1 LDAPWSFGP
10 TSVAAFIV
18 FIGVLI
24 FVHELGH
31 FLAAK
36 LFDIKVVKF
45 SLGFGPPIV
54 AFQRGETTY
63 QVAAVPLGGFV
74 KMVGEQP
81 GETLSPEE
89 RDRSFSSAPIYQRAV
104 VSMAGPAFN
113 LVFPVLCFFAYNLL
127 GPDVESPVVGQ
138 VAPGRPAATAGLQ
151 PGDRILSV
159 DGVRTYSFGRVRELV
174 SARPGEQLALEIE
187 RDGEP
192 RAVSITPDV
201 SVSETLFGKRK
212 ETGIIGVALT
222 RDGSRIGVDDP
233 ARAPAGLKTGDRV
246 LRVGDRPVEDRADLV
261 SALRAARGGRVE
273 LAVSRP
279 RPRRIGDLL
288 HAELSDPV
296 VIEVAVPADFDR
308 LEDLGLA
315 PASEVLRAVVP
326 DGPAAAAGLRAGDRI
341 VAVDGEPVGAV
352 WSFLVRVRE
361 AEGAPLE
368 VTYRRDGQLAR
379 ATLAPRAVEC
389 LHPVTKKMARRW
401 DTGLGSGALPSP
413 PTCDA
418 LSVRQQLLGMWNS
431 SLPPQTERVRLS
443 VGEAFVA
450 SVRKTGE
457 VIGLVLSGIIKLFSN
472 QVSVENVGGPIALFK
487 LAAQAVET
495 GWLQYLWIMAL
506 VSVNLGLVN
515 LLPIP
520 LFDGGHLL
528 FCLIEAVKRRPVSV
542 RTREVANLLGLV
554 VIMALLLLALRNDI
568 LSLGVF

>member
-10 TSVAAFIV
+10 TSIAAFII

-31 FLAAK
+31 FLVAK
-36 LFDIKVVKF
+36 LFDIKVTKF

-54 AFQRGETTY
+54 AFERGETTY

-74 KMVGEQP
+74 KMVGEHP
-81 GETLSPEE
+81 DEELTAEE
-89 RDRSFSSAPIYQRAV
+89 RARSFSSAPIYQRAL

-113 LVFPVLCFFAYNLL
+113 LAFPILCFFAYNLM
-127 GPDVESPVVGQ
+127 GPQVEAPVVGQ
-138 VAPGRPAATAGLQ
+138 VAPGRPAAEAGLR
-151 PGDRILSV
+151 PGDRIVAV
-159 DGVRTYSFGRVRELV
+159 DGTRTYSFERVRELV
-174 SARPGEQLALEIE
+174 SARPGEPIE
-187 RDGEP
+187 LTVRRDGETRTIP
-192 RAVSITPDV
+192 ITPDA
-201 SVSETLFGKRK
+201 SVSESLFGTRR

-222 RDGSRIGVDDP
+222 RQGTRVGIDDP
-233 ARAPAGLKTGDRV
+233 ARAPPGIRSGDRF
-246 LRVGDRPVEDRADLV
+246 LRVGDTRVRDVADLV
-261 SALRAARGGRVE
+261 RALRSAAGHRVE
-273 LAVSRP
+273 VAVERP
-279 RPRRIGDLL
+279 EPRRAGDLL
-288 HAELSDPV
+288 HADLGRPLTVHVD
-296 VIEVAVPADFDR
+296 VPADFDR

-315 PASEVLRAVVP
+315 PASQILRDVVP
-326 DGPAAAAGLRAGDRI
+326 GGAAARAGLRAGDRI
-341 VAVDGEPVGAV
+341 VAVDGRPVGAV
-352 WSFLVRVRE
+352 WSFLVRLSE
-361 AEGAPLE
+361 ADGAPVE
-368 VTYRRDGQLAR
+368 VTYRRDGETR
-379 ATLAPRAVEC
+379 HATLEPDAVDC
-389 LHPVTKKMARRW
+389 VHPVTRKSKTSW
-401 DTGLGSGALPSP
+401 DSGLGSGALPSP
-413 PTCDA
+413 PSCEA
-418 LSVRQQLLGMWNS
+418 LEMRQHLLGAWS
-431 SLPPQTERVRLS
+431 SSVPPETERVRLS
-443 VGEAFVA
+443 VGEAFTA

-457 VIGLVLSGIIKLFSN
+457 VIGLVLSGIIKLFTN

-542 RTREVANLLGLV
+542 RTREYANLFGLV